1 MITCICHSI
10 SRYVYNYL
18 GGKHDTVWDEAIAT
32 LCTFGITVLWLGPC
46 QVVFIWAF
54 FNCFGLNFELWTS
67 KFVCMEPF
75 ASLEVRERMLVDTY
89 RLPIIMLMLVNIGSQ
104 TSFNFLHTGHKR
116 Q

>member
-1 MITCICHSI
+1 MSVYPGMCMITCVCV

-54 FNCFGLNFELWTS
+54 FNCFGLNFELWTA

-75 ASLEVRERMLVDTY
+75 ASLEVRESNASRYL
-89 RLPIIMLMLVNIGSQ
+89 Q
-104 TSFNFLHTGHKR
+104 TSNHCAIAS
-116 Q
+116 